1 MPKELK
7 MQDCRLLDSN
17 HFITKL
23 HLENRRLIFD
33 LQSAL
38 FWKVFAFINDQ
49 IDSLI
54 HLESI

>member
-1 MPKELK
+1 MLKEPK
-7 MQDCRLLDSN
+7 MQDCKLLDSN

-23 HLENRRLIFD
+23 HLENRRLIFN
-33 LQSAL
+33 LQLVL

-49 IDSLI
+49 TNSLI